1 MRAQFVLS
9 EIGVG
14 LRRNLTMTFA
24 VIVSVALSLALFGGS
39 LLMRDQVNNM
49 KGYWYDKVN
58 VSIFLCNKADAESV
72 AKCSKGAVTAQQKKD
87 IEGDLKKLDI
97 VQTVT
102 YESADEAF
110 KHYKEQFGDSP
121 MAGSITPD
129 QMQES
134 FRVKLK
140 DPEKFKVVATA
151 FAGRDGVQSVQ
162 DQKGILENLFSLLG
176 GMNVAAVL
184 VMAVM
189 LVVALMLIVNT
200 VRVSAFS
207 RRRETGIMRLVG
219 ASSFY
224 IQAPFIMEAAFMRRA
239 RRHRRLRHA
248 DRRPLLHDRPR
259 PRPVAQ
265 AEPDQL
271 HRLGRGPGQAAA
283 GARGERADARPRR
296 FLRAAQ
302 VPEGVTRA
310 LHRVRCAPG
319 AVGATAPAAPSR
331 CPRLDAMSGP
341 DSCPRSRGVR
351 RGAALTLV
359 FVSVLAT
366 AAVTGSLPQAEER
379 RTPLHALPASATE
392 PRDRGADVARAAA
405 EAVAD
410 GKSASQAAAEAVS
423 RSGDRWGAVYDPTA
437 YEQFEDALDG
447 RYTGVGLW
455 ARRTADGRV
464 EVTRLQPGGLPPAP
478 GSARATGSVRSTAAP
493 STPCRS
499 PRSSPCCAA
508 TGPPRAAGSSWA
520 WSAPDTRGA
529 SRCGGPSSPPRP

>member
-58 VSIFLCNKADAESV
+58 VSIFLCNKADAEQV
-72 AKCSKGAVTAQQKKD
+72 AKCAKGAVTAQQKKD

-162 DQKGILENLFSLLG
+162 DQKGILENLFGLLN

-224 IQAPFIMEAAFMRRA
+224 IQAPFIMEAAFAGVLGGIAASGMLLVGRYFMIDHGLDLSHKLNLINFIGWDA
-239 RRHRRLRHA
+239 VLA
-248 DRRPLLHDRPR
+248 KLPLVL
-259 PRPVAQ
+259 
-265 AEPDQL
+265 
-271 HRLGRGPGQAAA
+271 AA
-283 GARGERADARPRR
+283 
-296 FLRAAQ
+296 
-302 VPEGVTRA
+302 
-310 LHRVRCAPG
+310 
-319 AVGATAPAAPSR
+319 
-331 CPRLDAMSGP
+331 
-341 DSCPRSRGVR
+341 
-351 RGAALTLV
+351 
-359 FVSVLAT
+359 SVLMPAL
-366 AAVTGSLPQAEER
+366 AAFF
-379 RTPLHALPASATE
+379 AL
-392 PRDRGADVARAAA
+392 RKYLKV
-405 EAVAD
+405 
-410 GKSASQAAAEAVS
+410 
-423 RSGDRWGAVYDPTA
+423 
-437 YEQFEDALDG
+437 
-447 RYTGVGLW
+447 
-455 ARRTADGRV
+455 
-464 EVTRLQPGGLPPAP
+464 
-478 GSARATGSVRSTAAP
+478 
-493 STPCRS
+493 
-499 PRSSPCCAA
+499 
-508 TGPPRAAGSSWA
+508 
-520 WSAPDTRGA
+520 
-529 SRCGGPSSPPRP
+529 